1 MQSALHHD
9 PDPYLSLQSYPA
21 SGIPWNSQHNGQQ
34 SKSIGNYGGSFLS
47 IPHHFPPIIHSCNRR
62 ARGMK
67 NRIKVYRALRNLT
80 QEVLADKLGVT
91 RQTILA
97 IEKEKYDPSLEL
109 AFRISRLFKV
119 PIDKMFLFETD
130 GEDQPLFED

>member
-1 MQSALHHD
+1 MPCHS
-9 PDPYLSLQSYPA
+9 S
-21 SGIPWNSQHNGQQ
+21 
-34 SKSIGNYGGSFLS
+34 
-47 IPHHFPPIIHSCNRR
+47 PIIDSANRWG
-62 ARGMK
+62 AAGMK

-80 QEVLADKLGVT
+80 QEVLADQLGVT

-109 AFRISRLFKV
+109 AFRIARLFKV

-130 GEDQPLFED
+130 GEDQPFFED